1 MLGCCCGEAEGIV
14 VVAVA
19 AVAAAAA
26 AACEGE
32 ALLEICRCK
41 GVGRETYWG

>member
-1 MLGCCCGEAEGIV
+1 MLGCCCGEAEGVV

-19 AVAAAAA
+19 AAAD
-26 AACEGE
+26 CEGE